1 MSTFLG
7 QTFFSIRRQTDIE
20 TVYIIFDKETDGH
33 EKCLHRETDGHKKCL
48 HFSPNL
54 GQNTDIWLLVYRLSW
69 IVVSR

>member
-48 HFSPNL
+48 HFLDRNS
-54 GQNTDIWLLVYRLSW
+54 DISLLIYRFTYLSTG
-69 IVVSR
+69 I